1 MENTNPIIIKTTE
14 NLVKE
19 LQDII
24 DIESVRSFEKRKVNK
39 EFIKNFNLELASKKM
54 NPFLGTALLDGTK
67 KVKRLN
73 KMELMALTKIAYEY
87 LRDDDGKPYSTIRF
101 DYWFGKEDN
110 YEYKMFSSNITENLL
125 QIKLSLMQRID
136 SNNYV
141 GRILFSEI
149 ADFMQNNLMRY
160 NIMCQRGYKTK
171 SMGTKGFALRTI
183 DLHQENVDEIEAL
196 ISKNRL
202 EETQMILNVRLPEG
216 DEDFEPNIKFVPI
229 DENNNELKNIGT
241 VVIKPDYNI
250 DSKTFTTAE
259 ILDGYHRIKAI
270 CQAVQKYRDQHNGKS
285 PDGGLDIRIVCRT
298 LTEGRNFIA
307 QIFKRS
313 DTNYDSI
320 KGYEQNEVT
329 DFLDMLIKNSEILRE
344 NVSVNYEDY
353 FIDKTMTYKSIL
365 MDIVKE
371 HMNVPLDSIGRSNKM
386 ARELAEKIDELLF
399 DISAK
404 YFNDSL
410 HEMKEKSNLLEANM
424 FIGYFAIAEELLNK
438 KYYNLNDITD
448 NLYGLSDDVFKKIKI
463 SNKTAD
469 RGVIFEFFKNF
480 IKGVIN
486 VA

>member
-1 MENTNPIIIKTTE
+1 MDNTNPIIIKTTE
-14 NLVKE
+14 NLIKE
-19 LQDII
+19 LQNVI
-24 DIESVRSFEKRKVNK
+24 DIESVRSFEKREVNK
-39 EFIKNFNLELASKKM
+39 EFIKNLNLELASKKM

-67 KVKRLN
+67 KVERLK

-87 LRDDDGKPYSTIRF
+87 LRDDEGKMYSTIDF
-101 DYWFGKEDN
+101 DYWFEKEDK
-110 YEYKMFSSNITENLL
+110 YEYKMFSSNISENLL
-125 QIKLSLMQRID
+125 QIKLPLMQRVD
-136 SNNYV
+136 SKNYV
-141 GRILFSEI
+141 GRIQFSEI
-149 ADFMQNNLMRY
+149 ADFMQYNLIRY

-171 SMGTKGFALRTI
+171 SMGTKGFALRVI
-183 DLHQENVDEIEAL
+183 DLHQDNVDEIEAL
-196 ISKNRL
+196 ISKNKL

-216 DEDFEPNIKFVPI
+216 DEDFEPNIKFSPI

-241 VVIKPDYNI
+241 VIIKPDYNI

-270 CQAVQKYRDQHNGKS
+270 CQAVEKYRESHNGKS
-285 PDGGLDIRIVCRT
+285 PEGGLDIRIVCRT

-371 HMNVPLDSIGRSNKM
+371 HMNIPLDSIGKSNKM
-386 ARELAEKIDELLF
+386 ARGLAEKIDEIIF
-399 DISAK
+399 DISTK
-404 YFNDSL
+404 YFNDDL
-410 HEMKEKSNLLEANM
+410 NEMKEKSNLLEANM
-424 FIGYFAIAEELLNK
+424 FIGYFSIAEELINK

-448 NLYGLSDDVFKKIKI
+448 NLYGLSDDIFKKLKL

-469 RGVIFEFFKNF
+469 RSLIFEFFKNF
-480 IKGVIN
+480 IKGVMN